1 MVFIFIKV
9 SRSIIGHFIRNIN
22 EIPIPISFFPHHL
35 CWVGSR
41 RPKLQKAKIGLLQ
54 FLKIVLQKA
63 KKCKRPKMQKAKDS
77 RRPKNRK
84 AKDDLEIFTKREKMP
99 KKDN

>member
-1 MVFIFIKV
+1 MENFL
-9 SRSIIGHFIRNIN
+9 G
-22 EIPIPISFFPHHL
+22 PFPNF
-35 CWVGSR
+35 CGVGSR

-54 FLKIVLQKA
+54 FLKIVSQKA

>member
-1 MVFIFIKV
+1 MGSDVF
-9 SRSIIGHFIRNIN
+9 R
-22 EIPIPISFFPHHL
+22 
-35 CWVGSR
+35 VGSR

-54 FLKIVLQKA
+54 FLKIVPQKA
-63 KKCKRPKMQKAKDS
+63 KKCQRPKMQKAKDS

>member
-1 MVFIFIKV
+1 MA
-9 SRSIIGHFIRNIN
+9 
-22 EIPIPISFFPHHL
+22 SFL
-35 CWVGSR
+35 TVKKWVGSR
-41 RPKLQKAKIGLLQ
+41 RPKLQKAKIGLLR
-54 FLKIVLQKA
+54 FLKILQQKA

-77 RRPKNRK
+77 RWPKNRK